1 MPKQLR
7 LHPFVSFLL
16 ITLFLAACS
25 PSSQATPPTTG
36 ASATLTP
43 VIAASEL
50 VVGRNRLP
58 IGVIKNGTPVNDPQL
73 KVHLGFYFLGA
84 GDTSKVQS
92 ESDAVYRG
100 EGLPTGLYVAY
111 PTLDKPGSWNM
122 EVRIDESSGA
132 SQVSRQRIEVLAQ
145 PSTPPVGSTAIPSK
159 NLTIRDQPDLKQLT
173 SDTNPDPDLYQMT
186 IVDAIEAHKPF
197 LVAFSTP
204 GFCQS
209 AVCGP
214 NLQVIKKLKN
224 ELKSQINF
232 IHVEVY
238 PYPFSDSFQQGRYVP
253 AMGEWKLRTEPWT
266 FLVDGKG
273 VIQAKYEGG
282 ITFAEMEPALKQL
295 AAGQP
300 VQP

>member
-7 LHPFVSFLL
+7 LYPFLSFL
-16 ITLFLAACS
+16 ITALLLAACG
-25 PSSQATPPTTG
+25 PSSQATAPTTG
-36 ASATLTP
+36 ASATLMP

-73 KVHLGFYFLGA
+73 KVRLGFYFLGA

-92 ESDAVYRG
+92 ESEALYRG

-111 PTLDKPGSWNM
+111 PTFDKAGSWNM
-122 EVRIDESSGA
+122 EVRIDESNDT
-132 SQVSRQRIEVLAQ
+132 SQVSRQRIEVLEK
-145 PSTPPVGSTAIPSK
+145 PSTPAVGSPAIPSK
-159 NLTIRDQPDLKQLT
+159 NLTVHEQPDLKQLT
-173 SDTNPDPDLYQMT
+173 SDINPDPDLYQMT
-186 IVDAIEAHKPF
+186 IADAIEAHKPF

-224 ELKSQINF
+224 ELKSQLNF

-238 PYPFSDSFQQGRYVP
+238 PYPFGDSFQQGRYVAP
-253 AMGEWKLRTEPWT
+253 MGEWKLRTEPWT

-273 VIQAKYEGG
+273 TIQAKYEGG

-295 AAGQP
+295 ATGQP
-300 VQP
+300 IQ